1 MASIGQRARLI
12 PRLQPLLGND
22 LLHRAGFPKPRREQA
37 FNRTHQG
44 MLLLYT
50 SWKPELRLIFPQ
62 HQGGRTFPDPVPRNI
77 THILLHG
84 HRGTYDPLSCNETRS
99 RQESLRHRLS
109 YCPRVFTEPRHLDSL
124 PEDTAGRQYA
134 RARPLRS
141 HSQLP
146 YIHCI
151 ESYAQRYHPFARVI
165 RR

>member
-62 HQGGRTFPDPVPRNI
+62 HHGGRTFPDPVPRNI
-77 THILLHG
+77 THILLHV
-84 HRGTYDPLSCNETRS
+84 PLSKPKDYIILMNRS
-99 RQESLRHRLS
+99 SMRITEAQERQEWSQAELVHHCVRIVGGGPTAPSLGGRTVLR
-109 YCPRVFTEPRHLDSL
+109 TECVEEALELNRILGSGDKYGGWEVS
-124 PEDTAGRQYA
+124 
-134 RARPLRS
+134 
-141 HSQLP
+141 
-146 YIHCI
+146 
-151 ESYAQRYHPFARVI
+151 
-165 RR
+165 